1 MYKGRGINMKNKQGS
16 ILALTLI
23 IFAVLMILGITTL
36 SLAINENKQAIYHQN
51 KKQAYYIAR
60 SGAEAVEAAILSI
73 DKEGEK
79 EGLLSNLPKDIQIE
93 NMEFENG
100 SLEYVNLKMEDGKL
114 IIESKGKVRNAE
126 ETLTKVLDIVEN
138 DNKEKYI
145 ELDYGIFFTG
155 SLDIKESNLKNDKD
169 LKIGTSKSK
178 LEIGSMGLGDIEG
191 KIYTDLKIAD
201 PLPELPDP
209 LNGLKTSDVSSISSI
224 DSSIEFTNSN
234 VEFNGLTINTNNHN
248 IDIIVNEV
256 TFLTSKEIQINGT
269 GKVRLFVKKGMQFNN
284 QNDINKG
291 GKPNQLEIYYYGEE
305 LKISE
310 NIDICA
316 NIFVDKADIIILKP
330 GNLDVHGFIYAPES
344 SIKWYGN
351 GSVNNI
357 IGNTIIIG
365 KNLKINKDGG
375 GIQLP
380 FDFLDDGSEN
390 NGITFSGSYYK

>member
-1 MYKGRGINMKNKQGS
+1 MKNERGS
-16 ILALTLI
+16 ILALTLV
-23 IFAVLMILGITTL
+23 IFAVLMILGISTL

-60 SGAEAVEAAILSI
+60 SGAEATEAAILSI
-73 DKEGEK
+73 DKEEEK

-100 SLEYVNLKMEDGKL
+100 SLEYVNLKMEDGEL
-114 IIESKGKVRNAE
+114 IIESKAKVGNAE
-126 ETLTKVLDIVEN
+126 ETLTKVLGIVEN
-138 DNKEKYI
+138 DNIGQYI
-145 ELDYGIFFTG
+145 GIEYGIFFTG
-155 SLDIKESNLKNDKD
+155 NLKVEKQSFGNVNKD
-169 LKIGTSKSK
+169 LKIGTSRSESDVDNMKIPKSVREK
-178 LEIGSMGLGDIEG
+178 ITTGLNITYPLPKLPDLPEGLEISNDSPV
-191 KIYTDLKIAD
+191 T
-201 PLPELPDP
+201 
-209 LNGLKTSDVSSISSI
+209 SISS
-224 DSSIEFTNSN
+224 SVQFTGPD
-234 VEFNGLTINTNNHN
+234 VQFNGLTINTNNHD
-248 IDIIVNEV
+248 IDIIVKKV

-305 LKISE
+305 LEISE
-310 NIDICA
+310 NINICA
-316 NIFVDKADIIILKP
+316 NIFVDEVDIIISKP

-365 KNLKINKDGG
+365 KDPKINKDGG
-375 GIQLP
+375 CIQLP